1 MNILIRTEERVK
13 KITSVLNQ
21 KQPHLTVVLENIH
34 DPHNVSAILRTCD
47 AVGVLEVHLLYT
59 QEKFP
64 EISKASSVSANKWIK
79 LRKHSSYKD
88 FYNEMKSQGYLIA
101 ASHLDQFSYLH
112 DELDYTKPIALVF
125 GNEHRGVSEDLLKYC
140 DLTFKIPMHGM
151 IQSLNV
157 SVAAAVTL
165 YTAEM
170 VLRKNGF
177 YKKRQLDD
185 LTYNQLFDEWIRK

>member
-1 MNILIRTEERVK
+1 MNTAFRTEERIN

-21 KQPHLTVVLENIH
+21 KQPHITVVMENIH

-47 AVGVLEVHLLYT
+47 AVGILEVQLLYT
-59 QEKFP
+59 TEQFP
-64 EISKASSVSANKWIK
+64 EISKASSVSANKWIQIK
-79 LRKHSSYKD
+79 KHNSYEE
-88 FYNEMKSQGYLIA
+88 FYHIMKERGFLIA
-101 ASHLDQFSYLH
+101 ASHLDKFSYLH

-125 GNEHRGVSEDLLKYC
+125 GNEHRGVSEELLKYC
-140 DLTFKIPMHGM
+140 DVTFKIPMHGM

-165 YTAEM
+165 YHAES

-177 YKKRQLDD
+177 YERRQLDEASF
-185 LTYNQLFDEWIRK
+185 NQLFNEWIRK

>member
-1 MNILIRTEERVK
+1 MNLNLRTEERIK
-13 KITSVLNQ
+13 KITDVLNQ

-59 QEKFP
+59 TEQFP
-64 EISKASSVSANKWIK
+64 EISKASSVSANKWMK
-79 LRKHSSYKD
+79 LKKHSSYEE
-88 FYNEMKSQGYLIA
+88 FYQKMKSEGFLIA
-101 ASHLDQFSYLH
+101 ASHLDKYSYLY
-112 DELDYTKPIALVF
+112 DELDYTKPIALIF
-125 GNEHRGVSEDLLKYC
+125 GNEHRGVSDELLKYC

-165 YTAEM
+165 YWAEG
-170 VLRKNGF
+170 VLRRSGF
-177 YKKRQLDD
+177 YNKRQLDE
-185 LTYNQLFDEWIRK
+185 LSFKQIFEEWIQK

>member
-1 MNILIRTEERVK
+1 MNLNLRTEERIK
-13 KITSVLNQ
+13 KITDVLNQ

-59 QEKFP
+59 TEQFP
-64 EISKASSVSANKWIK
+64 EISKASSVSANKWMK
-79 LRKHSSYKD
+79 LKKHSSYEE
-88 FYNEMKSQGYLIA
+88 FYQKMKSEGFLIA
-101 ASHLDQFSYLH
+101 ASHLDKYSYLY
-112 DELDYTKPIALVF
+112 DELDYTKPIALIF
-125 GNEHRGVSEDLLKYC
+125 GNEHRGVSDELLKYC

-165 YTAEM
+165 YWAES
-170 VLRKNGF
+170 VLRRSGF
-177 YKKRQLDD
+177 YNKRQLDE
-185 LTYNQLFDEWIRK
+185 LTFKQIFEEWIQK

>member
-1 MNILIRTEERVK
+1 MNLEIRTPERIN

-21 KQPHLTVVLENIH
+21 KQPHLTVVMENIH

-47 AVGVLEVHLLYT
+47 AVGILEVHLLYT
-59 QEKFP
+59 TEQFP

-79 LRKHSSYKD
+79 TVKHSSYKE
-88 FYNEMKSQGYLIA
+88 FYDSLKSRGFLIA
-101 ASHLDQFSYLH
+101 ASHLDKYSCLY
-112 DELDYTKPIALVF
+112 DELDFERPMALVF
-125 GNEHRGVSEDLLKYC
+125 GNEHRGVSDELLSYC

-165 YTAEM
+165 YYAESI
-170 VLRKNGF
+170 LRKKS
-177 YKKRQLDD
+177 YYSKRQLDEA
-185 LTYNQLFDEWIRK
+185 TFNHLFQEWIQK

>member
-1 MNILIRTEERVK
+1 MNLTIRTEER
-13 KITSVLNQ
+13 INRIRTVLNQ

-59 QEKFP
+59 SEEFP

-79 LRKHSSYKD
+79 LIKHSSYDEFKN
-88 FYNEMKSQGYLIA
+88 YMKSKGFLIA
-101 ASHLDQFSYLH
+101 ASHLDKFSCTH
-112 DELDYTKPIALVF
+112 DQLDYTKPIALVF
-125 GNEHRGVSEDLLKYC
+125 GNEHRGVSDELLKLC
-140 DLTFKIPMHGM
+140 DVTFKIPMHGM

-165 YTAEM
+165 YYAENI
-170 VLRKNGF
+170 LRKKGF
-177 YKKRQLDD
+177 YDIRQIDENTFNTLFNEWLKK
-185 LTYNQLFDEWIRK
+185 